1 MNSNSPR
8 MSYLVFALAFLFCS
22 MAAGS
27 ASAIEGIHYDGSSQI
42 YWAIV
47 KDSSELFTKE
57 TGIKVTA
64 EDRKT
69 QDAIPSLVSG
79 RCNVGG
85 LARKM
90 KLSEKA
96 QNQDLFETLI
106 AKDHMAVFVSKDSKI
121 DSLTLD
127 QVKKA
132 FSGEIADWKDL
143 GDEPGPV
150 QVVIP
155 QTKTASNNNFASMA
169 MGEANFSKDS
179 VITDTA
185 GGVLDAARG
194 KRAIS
199 FISYG
204 AVAGKPDFKVI
215 KIDGKSAGSEG
226 YPLAQDMYFATIGKP
241 SGDVAKYIDFF
252 LTGSGKE
259 AIQKA
264 GLLSAK

>member
-1 MNSNSPR
+1 MKANLCKITR
-8 MSYLVFALAFLFCS
+8 YLIVSAALVVLAGVGGAFAV
-22 MAAGS
+22 
-27 ASAIEGIHYDGSSQI
+27 EGIHYDGSSQI

-47 KDSSELFTKE
+47 KDTSEAFTKE

-79 RCNVGG
+79 RSNVGG

-96 QNQDLFETLI
+96 QNKDLAETLI
-106 AKDHMAVFVSKDSKI
+106 AKDHIAVFVPKGSKVE
-121 DSLTLD
+121 SLTLD
-127 QVKKA
+127 QLKKV
-132 FSGEIADWKDL
+132 FSGEVADWKDV

-155 QTKTASNNNFASMA
+155 QTKTASNRNFADNA
-169 MGEANFSKDS
+169 MGEAPFAKTSI
-179 VITDTA
+179 ITETA
-185 GGVLDAARG
+185 GAVLEAAAG

-204 AVAGKPDFKVI
+204 AVASQAEFKVI
-215 KIDGKSAGSEG
+215 KVDGKSPGSDG
-226 YPLAQDMYFATIGKP
+226 YPIAQEMYFATIGTP
-241 SGDVAKYIDFF
+241 QGDVAKYIDFF
-252 LTGSGKE
+252 LNGSGKDF
-259 AIQKA
+259 IKKA
-264 GLLSAK
+264 GLLPAK